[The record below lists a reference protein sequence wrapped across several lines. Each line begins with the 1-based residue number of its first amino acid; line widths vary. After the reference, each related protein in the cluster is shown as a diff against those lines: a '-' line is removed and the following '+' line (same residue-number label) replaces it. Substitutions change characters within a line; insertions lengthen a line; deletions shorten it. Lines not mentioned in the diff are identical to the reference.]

1 MIKGNK
7 MELCGA
13 VSPQREHCNLPAGH
27 VEQGLMLHTVSD
39 ADGSYTH
46 RWYADTT
53 EASLIP
59 A

>member
-1 MIKGNK
+1 

-27 VEQGLMLHTVSD
+27 VEQGMMLHTAYD
-39 ADGSYTH
+39 ADGSYH
-46 RWYADTT
+46 RWYADTS

-59 A
+59 T